1 MAILQRVTAADWL
14 TVARLALAASLW
26 PLALSGH
33 GEAAAA
39 GLLVAGATDVL
50 DGRLARRAGAAS
62 RRGAQLDAVAD
73 GALMVSVGAVLAFLH
88 PALVSEAGGL
98 IGLTAAIYLIATVT
112 SRIASGRL
120 VDPAQVSGKLAGG
133 LLYGFALL
141 TLASGAAE
149 PLLLM
154 IALGTLSVASG
165 ETLLRAIRIIQVRAI
180 ANRARSHAPQ
190 AANGVSSNTAAPASI
205 AASAAPASRQITP

>member
-1 MAILQRVTAADWL
+1 VSAADWL

-33 GEAAAA
+33 GQATAA
-39 GLLVAGATDVL
+39 GLLLAGATDVL
-50 DGRLARRAGAAS
+50 DGHLARRGGAAPP
-62 RRGAQLDAVAD
+62 RGARFDAFAD
-73 GALMVSVGAVLAFLH
+73 GALMVSVGALLAFLH
-88 PALVSEAGGL
+88 PALLSDAGGM

-112 SRIASGRL
+112 NWIASGRL
-120 VDPAQVSGKLAGG
+120 VEPAQVSGKLAGG

-141 TLASGAAE
+141 TLASGTAE
-149 PLLLM
+149 PLLLV

-165 ETLLRAIRIIQVRAI
+165 ETLLRAIRTIQVKAI

-190 AANGVSSNTAAPASI
+190 AANGVASSTAATASI

>member
-1 MAILQRVTAADWL
+1 
-14 TVARLALAASLW
+14 
-26 PLALSGH
+26 
-33 GEAAAA
+33 
-39 GLLVAGATDVL
+39 
-50 DGRLARRAGAAS
+50 
-62 RRGAQLDAVAD
+62 LDAVAD
-73 GALMVSVGAVLAFLH
+73 GALMVSVGALLAFLH
-88 PALVSEAGGL
+88 PALVSDAGGA

-120 VDPAQVSGKLAGG
+120 VDPAQLSGKLAGG

-165 ETLLRAIRIIQVRAI
+165 ETLLTAIRTIQVRAI
-180 ANRARSHAPQ
+180 ANWARSHAPQ
-190 AANGVSSNTAAPASI
+190 AANGVSSNTAALASI